1 MDKHQHKDKPSRIEM
16 SEGEVERL
24 IAELKASNL
33 RGETQ
38 ELLVKLLLGWRWLN
52 EQLESKT
59 LSIRKLLRLFFGSKT
74 EKTPK
79 PKNDDDSKGGGG
91 AQSGGKPDPKPPKP
105 KPPGHGKNG
114 QAQYESAERVAVPHP
129 TLKAKDPCPS
139 CLSGRLYGYGLAAVL
154 RIFGQA
160 PLQAKVY
167 ELERLRCAS
176 CQEVFTAPLS
186 SEAGPSRHHSTAN
199 AMVGCLNYGAG
210 FPFYRL
216 EGLQEQLG
224 VPLAD
229 STQFDMVEKV
239 ANCGL
244 PIFEHMKSSASDGQQ
259 QSFDDTPMPVLA
271 MMAENKAKSEDERKG
286 MQTTAI
292 LAKVGENK
300 IALFLTGRKHA
311 GENMGDLLAKR
322 DPSLAKVI
330 QMSDASANNF
340 SHEFMAMVIKALCLD
355 HGRRNFH
362 DLLKEFPKDCQHVI
376 AELGKVY
383 KFDADAKAMG
393 LSPTE
398 RLLYHQEHSQ
408 LIMNGLNCWMEEKLE
423 NREVE
428 PNSNLGKEIEYFLNH
443 WNGLTAFL
451 RIEGASLSNAEVERL
466 IKRCVLRRRAS
477 KFYKTEVGA
486 WIGDIITSLI
496 ETARINGKNQF
507 HYLVAIQDHARH
519 VREHPELW
527 LPWNYQ
533 QTLVTL
539 S

>member
-1 MDKHQHKDKPSRIEM
+1 MEQ
-16 SEGEVERL
+16 L
-24 IAELKASNL
+24 ILELKASNL

-38 ELLVKLLLGWRWLN
+38 ELLIKLLLGWRWLN
-52 EQLESKT
+52 EQLESKA
-59 LSIRKLLRLFFGSKT
+59 LSIKKLLRLFFGSKT

-79 PKNDDDSKGGGG
+79 PKGDDDAKGGSGG
-91 AQSGGKPDPKPPKP
+91 AQAGGKPENPKPSKP

-114 QAQYESAERVAVPHP
+114 QAQYESAEKIAVPHP

-139 CLSGRLYGYGLAAVL
+139 CILGRLYPYGLAAVL

-160 PLQAKVY
+160 PLQAKVF
-167 ELERLRCAS
+167 ELERLRCAR
-176 CQEVFTAPLS
+176 CQEVFTAPLPK
-186 SEAGPSRHHSTAN
+186 EAGPSRHHSTAN

-210 FPFYRL
+210 MPFYRL
-216 EGLQEQLG
+216 EGLQDQLG

-229 STQFDMVEKV
+229 STQFDMVEHV

-244 PIFEHMKSSASDGQQ
+244 PVFEHMKSSASDCHHQG
-259 QSFDDTPMPVLA
+259 FDDTPMPVLS

-292 LAKVGENK
+292 LAQSGENK

-322 DPSLAKVI
+322 DPSLPNVV

-340 SHEFMAMVIKALCLD
+340 SHEFMDLVIKALCMD

-383 KFDADAKAMG
+383 KQDADAKALG
-393 LSPTE
+393 LSPTQ
-398 RLLYHQEHSQ
+398 RLLYHQENSGP
-408 LIMNGLNCWMEEKLE
+408 IMNGLNCWMEEKFE
-423 NREVE
+423 KREVE
-428 PNSNLGKEIEYFLNH
+428 PNSNLGKAIEYFLNH

-451 RIEGASLSNAEVERL
+451 RVEGAPLSNAEVERL

-486 WIGDIITSLI
+486 WIGDIVTSLI
-496 ETARINGKNQF
+496 ETARLNGKNQF
-507 HYLVAIQDHARH
+507 HYLVAIQEHAHH

-527 LPWNYQ
+527 MPWNFQ
-533 QTLVTL
+533 QTMATL
-539 S
+539 